1 MTPGPSM
8 RIPVADVGPK
18 SKANVLRYLDFQFEN
33 FKGIQKMSLDLG
45 HQVTTLIGLN
55 ESGKTTILEAIYCF
69 EYGSED
75 LDAINPD
82 LASVH
87 DYSQWIPIARRANF
101 SDNIKLSTNVALDP
115 KDKQALRT
123 HMLRRFNLSLW
134 SVPDQIKITE
144 SYEFRNSTFHKKGTS
159 TWALNVEGTK
169 GQQRISRPYGAG
181 ANEWHGAVDFLKAR
195 LPRIWYFPNF
205 LFELP
210 EKFCI
215 AGPENGE
222 EGESSESDKD
232 RFYIRIFDNL
242 FTQTVTGSSLET
254 VITRARSTNRS
265 DRRNL
270 DALMLAVSEAVTRI
284 VFEGWNRI
292 FGRTA
297 PTAQEV
303 HIDVDTG
310 AAGEVY
316 LTLRIK
322 GPDGYYELSERSLGF
337 RWFFTFLLM
346 TSFQGNVNENSKP
359 LLLLDEPASN
369 LHSSAQAELLKSFEN
384 LAAKCNVVYATHSHH
399 LINLRWLESAYVV
412 KNSALGSFEMPE
424 YLNIRMGAR
433 TSITA
438 MKYREFVNAH
448 PDQVSYIQPVLD
460 VMDYRPSELEPIPK
474 VVLVEGKSDFY
485 LLRYLTE
492 VLEFKPEMRTVPGG
506 GAGSLDTLIRLHI
519 GWGKSFAILLDG
531 DQEGRKQQI
540 RYIQEFGP
548 MITGR
553 CVLLP
558 DMCND
563 QSVSEIE
570 DLLTDTDKAKM
581 MKAVANGGAVRDA
594 GKKLLHRAII
604 ELYARKKQVTLGQAS
619 KSRVKMLIDSLTSL
633 LDDGRI

>member
-1 MTPGPSM
+1 
-8 RIPVADVGPK
+8 
-18 SKANVLRYLDFQFEN
+18 
-33 FKGIQKMSLDLG
+33 MSLDLG
-45 HQVTTLIGLN
+45 RQVTTLIGLN
-55 ESGKTTILEAIYCF
+55 ESGKTTILEAICCF
-69 EYGSED
+69 EYGSEN
-75 LDAINPD
+75 LDAISPD

-87 DYSQWIPIARRANF
+87 DYAQWIPIASRANF
-101 SDNIKLSTNVALDP
+101 SDKIEISTNVALDH
-115 KDKQALRT
+115 KDKQALQA
-123 HMLRRFNLSLW
+123 HMLRRFDLSLW
-134 SVPDQIKITE
+134 NVPDQVEITE
-144 SYEFRNSTFHKKGTS
+144 SYEFHNSSFRKKGVN
-159 TWALNVEGTK
+159 TWDLEVEGTK
-169 GQQRISRPYGAG
+169 GLQRIARPYDATSR
-181 ANEWHGAVDFLKAR
+181 EWQGAVDLLKTR

-215 AGPENGE
+215 AGPEDGE
-222 EGESSESDKD
+222 EEEYEESDKD
-232 RFYIRIFDNL
+232 RFYNRIFNNML
-242 FTQTVTGSSLET
+242 TQAITGVSLET
-254 VITRARSTNRS
+254 VITRARSTSRS

-297 PTAQEV
+297 PAAQEV

-310 AAGEVY
+310 SAGEVY
-316 LTLRIK
+316 LALRIK
-322 GPDGYYELSERSLGF
+322 GPDGYYDLSERSLGF
-337 RWFFTFLLM
+337 RWFFLFLLM
-346 TSFQGNVNENSKP
+346 TSFQGNADETSKP

-412 KNSALGSFEMPE
+412 RNSALASFEMPE
-424 YLNIRMGAR
+424 YLNIRMGSR

-438 MKYREFVNAH
+438 MKYRQFVNAH
-448 PDQVSYIQPVLD
+448 PGQVSYIQPVLD
-460 VMDYRPSELEPIPK
+460 VMDYRPSELEPVPS

-485 LLRYLTE
+485 LLRYLAE

-519 GWGKSFAILLDG
+519 GWGKSFVILLDG
-531 DQEGRKQQI
+531 DHEGRKQQR
-540 RYIQEFGP
+540 RYIEEFGS

-563 QSVSEIE
+563 QSLLEIE
-570 DLLTDTDKAKM
+570 DLLTDADKVKI
-581 MKAVANGGAVRDA
+581 MKAVSSDKAALDA
-594 GKKLLHRAII
+594 GKKLLHQAVI
-604 ELYARKKQVTLGQAS
+604 ELYARKKQITLGRTS
-619 KSRVKMLIDSLTSL
+619 KSRVKVLIDSLTSL
-633 LDDGRI
+633 LDDDQI

>member
-1 MTPGPSM
+1 
-8 RIPVADVGPK
+8 
-18 SKANVLRYLDFQFEN
+18 
-33 FKGIQKMSLDLG
+33 MSLDLG
-45 HQVTTLIGLN
+45 RQVTALIGLN
-55 ESGKTTILEAIYCF
+55 ESGKTTLLEAIYCF

-87 DYSQWIPIARRANF
+87 DYAQWIPIANRANF
-101 SDNIKLSTNVALDP
+101 NDRIKIAANVTIDR
-115 KDKQALRT
+115 KDKQALRS
-123 HMLRRFNLSLW
+123 HMLREFGLGLW
-134 SVPDQIKITE
+134 NIPDQVRITE
-144 SYEFRNSTFHKKGTS
+144 SYEFRDSSFHKRGTN
-159 TWALNVEGTK
+159 TWALAVEGTI
-169 GQQRISRPYGAG
+169 GSQRVPRSYGARTG
-181 ANEWHGAVDFLKAR
+181 EWHGAVNFLKAR

-210 EKFCI
+210 EKFCV
-215 AGPENGE
+215 AGPENDNDE
-222 EGESSESDKD
+222 EEEYEESDRD
-232 RFYIRIFDNL
+232 RFYRRIFNNML
-242 FTQTVTGSSLET
+242 TQTVTGSSLET
-254 VITRARSTNRS
+254 VVTRARSSHRA

-297 PTAQEV
+297 PAAQEV
-303 HIDVDTG
+303 HIDVDTDST
-310 AAGEVY
+310 GEVY

-322 GPDGYYELSERSLGF
+322 GPDGYYDLSERSLGF
-337 RWFFTFLLM
+337 RWFFMFLLM
-346 TSFQGNVNENSKP
+346 TSFQGSGGDDGSKP

-412 KNSALGSFEMPE
+412 KNTALGSFEMPE

-438 MKYREFVNAH
+438 MKYRQFVNAH

-460 VMDYRPSELEPIPK
+460 VMDYRPSELEPVPN

-492 VLEFKPEMRTVPGG
+492 VLDFDPDIRTVPGG

-519 GWGKSFAILLDG
+519 GWGKSFVILLDG
-531 DQEGRKQQI
+531 DHEGRKQRA
-540 RYIQEFGP
+540 RYMEEFGP

-570 DLLTDTDKAKM
+570 DLLADTDKTKIIN
-581 MKAVANGGAVRDA
+581 AVVAGQATNGAS
-594 GKKLLHRAII
+594 KKLFNQAVM
-604 ELYARKKQVTLGQAS
+604 ELYARKSKITLGRKS
-619 KSRVKMLIDSLTSL
+619 KSRVKVLIDGLTAL
-633 LDDGRI
+633 LDEQRI